1 MNYRKIIAD
10 AMTRVYRH
18 GMTTISGGNISMV
31 DNDNNIYISP
41 SGIDKSGLKE
51 EDIMKVYKDG
61 TIEGIHRPSVE
72 LPFHKGV
79 YEKRPDIKVLVH
91 AHPKDI
97 VALSVSRVIPDLKLS
112 PIYAQ
117 YFNNIGIAKYALP
130 GSQALGKEI
139 SKTFEAG
146 NDIVILENHGVV
158 IGAQSMDRALG
169 LIEALEDISKISI
182 FERLF
187 KSKAQS
193 DRKLLDAEASYKINK
208 EIKLDYHKERLEI
221 ISIIKRL
228 YDQHIINGLFGEIS
242 VRLDDNKFLI
252 TPNNMDRLKIQDKDL
267 IVVENNEATGE
278 PDTYYQLHQ
287 KIYKTNPEIN
297 ALIFSTP
304 PNSMVFS
311 VHETSINTNIIPEGF
326 ILLRKIQTYEINQI
340 SELIHTLGRQLPVAH
355 LQNNFYISCGK
366 NLLQAYDRVE
376 VLEFGAASILSSMMM
391 NKVHVI
397 SDEEIEK
404 INKEFSNWWQKMLL
418 PLIWVQAQEE

>member
-193 DRKLLDAEASYKINK
+193 DRKLLDAESSYRINK

-404 INKEFSNWWQKMLL
+404 INKEFRNW
-418 PLIWVQAQEE
+418 

>member
-1 MNYRKIIAD
+1 MNYKKIIAN

-51 EDIMKVYKDG
+51 EDIIKVYKDG

-72 LPFHKGV
+72 LPFHKRV

-97 VALSVSRVIPDLKLS
+97 VALSVSRVIPDLKVS

-146 NDIVILENHGVV
+146 NNIVILENHGVV

-187 KSKAQS
+187 KSKVQS

-242 VRLDDNKFLI
+242 VKIDDNKFLI
-252 TPNNMDRLKIQDKDL
+252 TPNNMDRLKIQAEDL

-311 VHETSINTNIIPEGF
+311 AHETSINTNIIPEGF

-376 VLEFGAASILSSMMM
+376 VLEFGAASILSSMLME
-391 NKVHVI
+391 KVHVI
-397 SDEEIEK
+397 SDGEIEK
-404 INKEFSNWWQKMLL
+404 INKEFSNW
-418 PLIWVQAQEE
+418 

>member
-404 INKEFSNWWQKMLL
+404 INKEFSNW
-418 PLIWVQAQEE
+418 

>member
-1 MNYRKIIAD
+1 MNYRKTIAD

-31 DNDNNIYISP
+31 DSDNNVYISP
-41 SGIDKSGLKE
+41 SGVDKSGLKE
-51 EDIMKVYKDG
+51 EDIMKVYTDG
-61 TIEGIHRPSVE
+61 TTEGIHKPSVE

-97 VALSVSRVIPDLKLS
+97 VALSVSRVIPDLKLL
-112 PIYAQ
+112 PIYEQ

-130 GSQALGKEI
+130 GSQALGNEI

-158 IGAQSMDRALG
+158 IGAQTMDRALG
-169 LIEALEDISKISI
+169 LIEALEDIAKISI

-187 KSKAQS
+187 KQKLQS
-193 DRKLLDAEASYKINK
+193 NKKLLDVKASYKINE

-228 YDQHIINGLFGEIS
+228 YDQHMMNGLFGEIS
-242 VRLDDNKFLI
+242 VRLDENKFLI
-252 TPNNMDRLKIQDKDL
+252 TPNYKDRLKIQAEDL
-267 IVVENNEATGE
+267 IVVENDEVTGQ
-278 PDTYYQLHQ
+278 PDKYYQLHQ
-287 KIYKTNPEIN
+287 KIYEINPEIN

-311 VHETSINTNIIPEGF
+311 AHETPINTNIIPEGF
-326 ILLRKIQTYEINQI
+326 ILLRKIETYEIDQI

-355 LQNNFYISCGK
+355 LQSNFYISCGK

-376 VLEFGAASILSSMMM
+376 VLEFGAASILSSMLME
-391 NKVHVI
+391 KVHVI

-404 INKEFSNWWQKMLL
+404 INKEFSNW
-418 PLIWVQAQEE
+418 

>member
-404 INKEFSNWWQKMLL
+404 ITKEFSNWWQKMLL

>member
-193 DRKLLDAEASYKINK
+193 DRKLLDTEASYKINK

>member
-72 LPFHKGV
+72 FPFHKGV

-193 DRKLLDAEASYKINK
+193 DRKLLDTEASYKINK

>member
-72 LPFHKGV
+72 FPFHKGV

-404 INKEFSNWWQKMLL
+404 INKEFSNW
-418 PLIWVQAQEE
+418 

>member
-1 MNYRKIIAD
+1 MNYKKIIAD

-72 LPFHKGV
+72 LPFHKRV

-97 VALSVSRVIPDLKLS
+97 VALSVSRVIPDLKVS

-146 NDIVILENHGVV
+146 NNIVILENHGVV

-169 LIEALEDISKISI
+169 LLEALEDISKISI

-187 KSKAQS
+187 KSKVQS

-242 VRLDDNKFLI
+242 VKIDDNKFLI
-252 TPNNMDRLKIQDKDL
+252 TPNNMDRLKIQAEDL

-311 VHETSINTNIIPEGF
+311 AHETSINTNIIPEGF

-376 VLEFGAASILSSMMM
+376 VLEFGAASILSSMLME
-391 NKVHVI
+391 KVHVI
-397 SDEEIEK
+397 SDGEIEK
-404 INKEFSNWWQKMLL
+404 INKEFSNW
-418 PLIWVQAQEE
+418 

>member
-1 MNYRKIIAD
+1 MNYKKIIAN

-61 TIEGIHRPSVE
+61 TIEGIHRPSVK
-72 LPFHKGV
+72 LPFHKRV

-97 VALSVSRVIPDLKLS
+97 VALSVSRVIPDLKVS

-139 SKTFEAG
+139 SKTFEEG

-158 IGAQSMDRALG
+158 IGAQTMDRALG
-169 LIEALEDISKISI
+169 LLEALEDVAKISI
-182 FERLF
+182 FEKLF
-187 KSKAQS
+187 KKRSQPYK
-193 DRKLLDAEASYKINK
+193 KLLNARNSY
-208 EIKLDYHKERLEI
+208 EISSHLKLDYEIERHEV

-242 VRLDDNKFLI
+242 IRLDEVKYLI
-252 TPNNMDRLKIQDKDL
+252 TPKNMDRLKIKAEDL
-267 IVVENNEATGE
+267 IVVDNNKTTGNQ
-278 PDTYYQLHQ
+278 DTYYELHQ
-287 KIYKTNPEIN
+287 KIYEANQEIN
-297 ALIFSTP
+297 ALIFSMP

-311 VHETSINTNIIPEGF
+311 AHQTPINTNIIPEGF
-326 ILLRKIQTYEINQI
+326 ILLRKIKTFEVDKTQ
-340 SELIHTLGRQLPVAH
+340 ELIHALGRQLPVAH
-355 LQNNFYISCGK
+355 LENNFYISCGK

-376 VLEFGAASILSSMMM
+376 VLEFGAASILSSMLME
-391 NKVHVI
+391 KVHVI
-397 SDEEIEK
+397 SDGEIEK
-404 INKEFSNWWQKMLL
+404 INKEFSN
-418 PLIWVQAQEE
+418 

>member
-72 LPFHKGV
+72 FPFHKGV

-193 DRKLLDAEASYKINK
+193 DRKLLDTEASYKINK

-404 INKEFSNWWQKMLL
+404 INKEFSNW
-418 PLIWVQAQEE
+418 